1 MGQYANELY
10 ARNYSLECE
19 NKALRGQIEEFKNGQ
34 RYKKLAEGYGK
45 VIAGYKRETRRLN
58 KELAAEKKT
67 TSNVRDIWF
76 EQCDKDWEWYQS
88 EIEKKDMM
96 KLII

>member
-45 VIAGYKRETRRLN
+45 VITRLTSIRELRRNLRRRKRPHRTSGIYGL
-58 KELAAEKKT
+58 
-67 TSNVRDIWF
+67 SNVIKIGNGIS
-76 EQCDKDWEWYQS
+76 QK
-88 EIEKKDMM
+88 
-96 KLII
+96 

>member
-45 VIAGYKRETRRLN
+45 PESVKFIYGKAG
-58 KELAAEKKT
+58 
-67 TSNVRDIWF
+67 
-76 EQCDKDWEWYQS
+76 
-88 EIEKKDMM
+88 
-96 KLII
+96 